1 VAEQACGSA
10 VKRRRL
16 CCHGSGSWP
25 AAGPA
30 LAVSTT
36 GMVSARVG
44 IPGVHAH
51 HARGLAARRGPPPC
65 RAQGLA
71 DGSTGGRGAAARAA
85 RPSEGVTVSRRVE
98 AHASALS
105 SADASLDAGDA
116 AGRPRFLPW
125 CRSAQAETRA
135 LNYALNGSALALV
148 LVASATELAELVRG
162 DFFSAHAGL
171 EAMRGFLNQGWEVYA
186 HAVDSHPVSTKAR
199 TSPFEVALSSKLP
212 LSRVVGTSAHCWVS
226 A

>member
-1 VAEQACGSA
+1 
-10 VKRRRL
+10 
-16 CCHGSGSWP
+16 
-25 AAGPA
+25 
-30 LAVSTT
+30 
-36 GMVSARVG
+36 MVSARLG

-51 HARGLAARRGPPPC
+51 HARGLAARRSPPPC

-162 DFFSAHAGL
+162 DFFSAHA
-171 EAMRGFLNQGWEVYA
+171 
-186 HAVDSHPVSTKAR
+186 VDSHPVSTKAR

>member
-1 VAEQACGSA
+1 
-10 VKRRRL
+10 
-16 CCHGSGSWP
+16 
-25 AAGPA
+25 
-30 LAVSTT
+30 
-36 GMVSARVG
+36 MVSARLG

-51 HARGLAARRGPPPC
+51 HARGLAARRSPPPC

-105 SADASLDAGDA
+105 SADASLDAGDV
-116 AGRPRFLPW
+116 RPRFLPW

-171 EAMRGFLNQGWEVYA
+171 EAMRGFLNQGWEAYA

-199 TSPFEVALSSKLP
+199 ASPFKDALPSKLP
-212 LSRVVGTSAHCWVS
+212 LLCVVGTSAHCWVS